1 MYVMLQPLIMYDVSY
16 CFDNGIPVSVHSNA
30 GQCYCAYVKAPRS
43 LDSTTCTKLNQVA
56 SEQTS
61 RESLVLL
68 ETTQSLLVRE
78 EVTLGSFQER
88 WIGNQVKLRA

>member
-1 MYVMLQPLIMYDVSY
+1 MTLLHGPRR
-16 CFDNGIPVSVHSNA
+16 N
-30 GQCYCAYVKAPRS
+30 VKAPKALIVRLVLS
-43 LDSTTCTKLNQVA
+43 WNEVA